1 MDNGRY
7 SETFK
12 NIKKYNLWV
21 KLFKKNNL
29 MISNYY
35 TGLRPMAWK
44 IYDIQT
50 RPILNYLIRFF
61 SIFPIF
67 FRTLLKLCWMI
78 ILYPLICLVY
88 IVCSNIKKIKK

>member
-12 NIKKYNLWV
+12 ISKKYNLWV

-61 SIFPIF
+61 FQYFQYFSDFIKIMLDDHFVSIN
-67 FRTLLKLCWMI
+67 LSSV
-78 ILYPLICLVY
+78 YCLFKY
-88 IVCSNIKKIKK
+88 